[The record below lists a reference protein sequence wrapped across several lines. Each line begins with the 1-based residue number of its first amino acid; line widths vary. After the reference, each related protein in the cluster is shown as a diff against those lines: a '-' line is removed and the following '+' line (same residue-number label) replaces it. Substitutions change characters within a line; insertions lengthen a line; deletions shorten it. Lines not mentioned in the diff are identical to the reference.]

1 MPISVEIGRESDG
14 DMIGRLFCHI
24 SHKGSTGTKYYL
36 SSLDQI
42 GDTVRDYVKEY
53 FEDDGADICYRVR

>member
-1 MPISVEIGRESDG
+1 MLINVEMGHESDG
-14 DMIGRLFCHI
+14 DMIGKLFCYI
-24 SHKGSTGTKYYL
+24 SHGGSTGTKIIL

>member
-1 MPISVEIGRESDG
+1 
-14 DMIGRLFCHI
+14 MIGRLFCHI
-24 SHKGSTGTKYYL
+24 SHEGSTGTKYYI